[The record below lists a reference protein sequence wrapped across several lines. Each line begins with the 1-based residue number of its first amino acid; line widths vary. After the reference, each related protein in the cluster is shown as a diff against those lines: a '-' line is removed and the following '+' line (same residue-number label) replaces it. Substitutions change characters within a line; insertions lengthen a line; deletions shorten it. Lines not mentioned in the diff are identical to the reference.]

1 MTTIEQISDPEFC
14 KYLMGRK
21 INLCTLEKQSKDSG
35 VFERCTTVIVIVGQF
50 TRQLLSLAELALVCS
65 N

>member
-1 MTTIEQISDPEFC
+1 MMTIEHISDPEFC

-21 INLCTLEKQSKDSG
+21 INLCTLEKQNKDSG